1 MKIYIIAFALLLGF
15 GSAYAQKTLTA
26 DDAIKIALNS
36 NESILKAN
44 ENLKSTAIGLRLAD
58 GALYPTVSA
67 SAGWQWS
74 KTQFS
79 AGYPAAGLPSATI
92 DSRNYS
98 ASVNSDWIVFD
109 GMANYS
115 TIKKNTNQFES
126 AKLLLSK
133 LKQDVAFQTLSM
145 FYDVLNAQKLVAV
158 KEEDVNWNKKN
169 FEIVQERN
177 KLGAVTLSDVYSQQ
191 VKVGNAELELLKTK
205 NSYETLKGGFLYYLG
220 IDVLEN
226 YSLIEP
232 KETAIEN
239 STENTAVNDFEQ
251 ISALVLSALKNRDDY
266 QSAKI
271 DIVSS
276 GNDIEIAKAKYLPSI
291 RNNAGFG
298 TAAGSLSNIFKQRE
312 YSFGLSLSVPIFTG
326 GALDN
331 QVELAQIR
339 TKISQLALDN
349 LTRSIKREIQRNYLD
364 LQSAYKRV
372 LVSKENV
379 KAAEESRRIQQE
391 KYSLGASMLL
401 DVLIANSEYSNA
413 VISNIN
419 ALYEYRKLKD
429 ESQYLLG
436 KLDYKRFEN

>member
-79 AGYPAAGLPSATI
+79 AGYPTAGLPSATI

-191 VKVGNAELELLKTK
+191 VKVGNAELELLKAK

>member
-44 ENLKSTAIGLRLAD
+44 ENLKSTAIGIRLAD